1 MKRTIDYSLYLV
13 TDRKVTDKKGRDFY
27 EAVEEAL
34 QAGITLV
41 QLREKDVTT
50 EERIAIGRKVKI
62 LCDHYDVP
70 LLVDDDIACA
80 KAIGADGVHLGQ
92 SDESLAR
99 GRQELGND
107 AIIGISAHNLEEAQ
121 AALRGGADY
130 LGVGALYPTE
140 TKKDA
145 SCLGLGPF
153 REIIAAISLPIVGI
167 GGIGKKE
174 FPEVMKCGAAGCAM
188 ISSILG
194 AEDITA
200 TVKAMKIAYEALRK
214 GE

>member
-107 AIIGISAHNLEEAQ
+107 AIIGISAHNLEEGCHRSVARNLEPFV
-121 AALRGGADY
+121 AAPITSAW
-130 LGVGALYPTE
+130 A
-140 TKKDA
+140 
-145 SCLGLGPF
+145 PF
-153 REIIAAISLPIVGI
+153 TQQRLKRMRPV
-167 GGIGKKE
+167 
-174 FPEVMKCGAAGCAM
+174 
-188 ISSILG
+188 
-194 AEDITA
+194 
-200 TVKAMKIAYEALRK
+200 
-214 GE
+214 

>member
-99 GRQELGND
+99 GRQELGMMP
-107 AIIGISAHNLEEAQ
+107 SS
-121 AALRGGADY
+121 
-130 LGVGALYPTE
+130 V
-140 TKKDA
+140 
-145 SCLGLGPF
+145 F
-153 REIIAAISLPIVGI
+153 LPITLKRRRRPFV
-167 GGIGKKE
+167 
-174 FPEVMKCGAAGCAM
+174 AAP
-188 ISSILG
+188 
-194 AEDITA
+194 ITSA
-200 TVKAMKIAYEALRK
+200 WAPFTQQRLKRMRPV
-214 GE
+214 

>member
-1 MKRTIDYSLYLV
+1 M
-13 TDRKVTDKKGRDFY
+13 
-27 EAVEEAL
+27 
-34 QAGITLV
+34 
-41 QLREKDVTT
+41 
-50 EERIAIGRKVKI
+50 
-62 LCDHYDVP
+62 
-70 LLVDDDIACA
+70 
-80 KAIGADGVHLGQ
+80 GQ

-167 GGIGKKE
+167 GGIGKRN
-174 FPEVMKCGAAGCAM
+174 
-188 ISSILG
+188 S
-194 AEDITA
+194 
-200 TVKAMKIAYEALRK
+200 RK
-214 GE
+214 S

>member
-1 MKRTIDYSLYLV
+1 M
-13 TDRKVTDKKGRDFY
+13 
-27 EAVEEAL
+27 
-34 QAGITLV
+34 
-41 QLREKDVTT
+41 
-50 EERIAIGRKVKI
+50 
-62 LCDHYDVP
+62 
-70 LLVDDDIACA
+70 
-80 KAIGADGVHLGQ
+80 
-92 SDESLAR
+92 
-99 GRQELGND
+99 
-107 AIIGISAHNLEEAQ
+107 
-121 AALRGGADY
+121 
-130 LGVGALYPTE
+130 GALYPTE

-200 TVKAMKIAYEALRK
+200 TVKVMKMAYEALRK

>member
-1 MKRTIDYSLYLV
+1 M
-13 TDRKVTDKKGRDFY
+13 
-27 EAVEEAL
+27 
-34 QAGITLV
+34 
-41 QLREKDVTT
+41 TT

-130 LGVGALYPTE
+130 LGVGALTQQRL
-140 TKKDA
+140 KG
-145 SCLGLGPF
+145 CVLF
-153 REIIAAISLPIVGI
+153 RPRSLPGNHCGHFLPIVGI
-167 GGIGKKE
+167 GGIGKRN
-174 FPEVMKCGAAGCAM
+174 
-188 ISSILG
+188 S
-194 AEDITA
+194 
-200 TVKAMKIAYEALRK
+200 RK
-214 GE
+214 S

>member
-1 MKRTIDYSLYLV
+1 MMHHRY
-13 TDRKVTDKKGRDFY
+13 F
-27 EAVEEAL
+27 
-34 QAGITLV
+34 
-41 QLREKDVTT
+41 
-50 EERIAIGRKVKI
+50 
-62 LCDHYDVP
+62 C
-70 LLVDDDIACA
+70 
-80 KAIGADGVHLGQ
+80 
-92 SDESLAR
+92 
-99 GRQELGND
+99 
-107 AIIGISAHNLEEAQ
+107 HNLEEAQ

-174 FPEVMKCGAAGCAM
+174 FPEVMKCGAALRHDQFY
-188 ISSILG
+188 SR

-200 TVKAMKIAYEALRK
+200 TVKAMKMAYEALRK

>member
-70 LLVDDDIACA
+70 LLVDDDIAA
-80 KAIGADGVHLGQ
+80 P
-92 SDESLAR
+92 R
-99 GRQELGND
+99 P
-107 AIIGISAHNLEEAQ
+107 SALM
-121 AALRGGADY
+121 G
-130 LGVGALYPTE
+130 
-140 TKKDA
+140 
-145 SCLGLGPF
+145 
-153 REIIAAISLPIVGI
+153 
-167 GGIGKKE
+167 
-174 FPEVMKCGAAGCAM
+174 
-188 ISSILG
+188 SIW
-194 AEDITA
+194 D
-200 TVKAMKIAYEALRK
+200 KAMNPLPGDGRN
-214 GE
+214 

>member
-1 MKRTIDYSLYLV
+1 MMPSSVFLP
-13 TDRKVTDKKGRDFY
+13 
-27 EAVEEAL
+27 
-34 QAGITLV
+34 ITLKRRRRPFV
-41 QLREKDVTT
+41 
-50 EERIAIGRKVKI
+50 A
-62 LCDHYDVP
+62 
-70 LLVDDDIACA
+70 
-80 KAIGADGVHLGQ
+80 
-92 SDESLAR
+92 
-99 GRQELGND
+99 
-107 AIIGISAHNLEEAQ
+107 
-121 AALRGGADY
+121 GADY

-200 TVKAMKIAYEALRK
+200 TVKAMKMAYEALRK